1 MARRANDGATLV
13 EEADRRFVESLPPG
27 TERDTVV
34 ASLVRYRAAETLE
47 AGDALPV
54 VTLRRVQ
61 DLETV
66 SVSDL
71 VRGRPLLL
79 VFGSFT

>member
-1 MARRANDGATLV
+1 MARRANDRPTLLA
-13 EEADRRFVESLPPG
+13 EADRRFVESLPPG
-27 TERDTVV
+27 AERDIVV
-34 ASLVRYRAAETLE
+34 ASLVRYRAAETLG
-47 AGDALPV
+47 AGDALPD
-54 VTLRRVQ
+54 VTLRRAR

-66 SVSDL
+66 SVSEL

>member
-34 ASLVRYRAAETLE
+34 ASLVRYRAAGTRAARGARPL
-47 AGDALPV
+47 G
-54 VTLRRVQ
+54 TLRRGQ
-61 DLETV
+61 DLETGP
-66 SVSDL
+66 VSDR